1 MIGSEG
7 KMRDK
12 TLTVD
17 CVDCSKCNVDNN
29 GNFMC
34 SWGNG
39 KPKRMVEAKGKQ
51 PLKCKL
57 KRI

>member
-1 MIGSEG
+1 
-7 KMRDK
+7 MRNK

-17 CVDCSKCNVDNN
+17 CADCSKCNVDNN